1 MLSVAMLTVVILNV
15 IILSVVAPNSAL
27 CGFVSVVKA
36 PIMIV
41 NQNHIIS
48 ANFAKFENFAANLA
62 KISNSKN
69 STLFNFNSQK
79 QKKTKKMGKTW
90 MQKGRS
96 LLDIYLSVCL

>member
-1 MLSVAMLTVVILNV
+1 MLIVVILSI

-36 PIMIV
+36 TIMTV

-62 KISNSKN
+62 KISNYKN
-69 STLFNFNSQK
+69 SPLFKFYSQEFK
-79 QKKTKKMGKTW
+79 KKTKKWKKLGCK
-90 MQKGRS
+90 KYKS
-96 LLDIYLSVCL
+96 I